1 MHTATRR
8 AVLSAAAGLLSL
20 PAVAATTERVVVDR
34 VTGLAIGGHDPVGYF
49 LAGRPTLGR
58 PEHEARWG
66 GAPWRFAN
74 EGNRA
79 AFLTHPE
86 IYAPRFGGHDPVRAA
101 RGFVARGD
109 PALFLVHE
117 DRLFLFFSAAT
128 RTAFAAAPPSFTAE
142 AERRWSGLARALAR

>member
-1 MHTATRR
+1 MPSTTRR
-8 AVLSAAAGLLSL
+8 AVLSAAAGLLPL
-20 PAVAATTERVVVDR
+20 PALASTTERVVVDR

-58 PEHEARWG
+58 PEHEARWA
-66 GAPWRFAN
+66 GAPWRFGN

-79 AFLTHPE
+79 AFLAHPE

-109 PALFLVHE
+109 PALFLLHD
-117 DRLFLFFSAAT
+117 DRLFLFVSSAT
-128 RTAFAAAPPSFTAE
+128 RTAFAASPGSFLAE
-142 AERRWSGLARALAR
+142 AERRWPGLVRALAR

>member
-1 MHTATRR
+1 MPKPTRR
-8 AVLSAAAGLLSL
+8 AVLSGAAGLLSL
-20 PAVAATTERVVVDR
+20 PAFGATTERVVVDR

-49 LAGRPTLGR
+49 LAGRPTPGR
-58 PEHEARWG
+58 PEHEARWA
-66 GAPWRFAN
+66 GAPWRFVN

-79 AFLTHPE
+79 AFLAHPE

-117 DRLFLFFSAAT
+117 DRLFLFFSGAT
-128 RTAFAAAPPSFTAE
+128 RAAFAAAPPSYLAE
-142 AERRWSGLARALAR
+142 AERRWPGLVRALAR